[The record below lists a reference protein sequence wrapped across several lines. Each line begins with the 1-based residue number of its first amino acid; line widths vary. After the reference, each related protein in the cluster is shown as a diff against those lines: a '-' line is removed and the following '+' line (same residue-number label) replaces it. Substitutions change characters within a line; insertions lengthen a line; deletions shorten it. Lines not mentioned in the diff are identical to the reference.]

1 MACSAYN
8 PFWEIFLVFYS
19 ATNPI
24 VLIEFIDIKDISNPE
39 ASPNRPRFPSGIVSS
54 ITCESIGGAGS
65 LRCAAVFHL
74 AEVFGRTQGD
84 EF

>member
-1 MACSAYN
+1 MA
-8 PFWEIFLVFYS
+8 FYS

-39 ASPNRPRFPSGIVSS
+39 ASPNRPGDFKQVLLFQPLARVL
-54 ITCESIGGAGS
+54 EEAGS

-74 AEVFGRTQGD
+74 AVLFWSGEGD
-84 EF
+84 ES